1 MTRYE
6 RSREILQ
13 RPLDPEHLRQRESA
27 GWRLF
32 ALEWERAL
40 LADPEEPAEPE
51 PAPSAS
57 AAEEVP
63 YGFRVAG
70 DCQHLEEN
78 PLEMQVLRFISELVV
93 QDIGF
98 PRMAEEL
105 NQRDFRMRDGR
116 LWTPVAVFKLFPRV
130 IEISP
135 RIFSTGDWQA
145 SRNKL
150 SARITWNS

>member
-1 MTRYE
+1 MARYE

-13 RPLDPEHLRQRESA
+13 RPLDSDQIHQRESA

-32 ALEWERAL
+32 AVEWERVLPGAP
-40 LADPEEPAEPE
+40 DETPAA
-51 PAPSAS
+51 PAAPMSGM
-57 AAEEVP
+57 EEVP
-63 YGFRVAG
+63 YGFRVAN
-70 DCQHLEEN
+70 DCTHLEEN
-78 PLEMQVLRFISELVV
+78 PLEMHVLRFISELVV
-93 QDIGF
+93 QDMSF

-135 RIFSTGDWQA
+135 RIFGTNDWQV
-145 SRNKL
+145 SRGKI
-150 SARITWNS
+150 SANLAWNS